1 MAYVS
6 LYRKYRSQSFN
17 ELIGQEHITTVLQ
30 NSIRS
35 GRIPHAYLFCGPRG
49 CGKTSTARLVA
60 RALNCQSFDAPTPEP
75 CGHCTSCERIRD
87 GNAIDVVEMDAASET
102 GIDDVREK
110 IIENARYAPVECR
123 YKVYII
129 DEVHDLSQKAFDSL
143 LKTIEEPPA
152 HVVFILA
159 TTEAH
164 KVPMTIRSRCQR
176 LDFRRGATS
185 DLTANLK
192 RVLESE
198 GRQYNPEALFLLSRA
213 AEGSFRDS
221 LSLLEQ
227 VMAFTDAPI
236 TPEAVQQS
244 IGAVTTDLID
254 SVIAAI
260 ASDDL
265 KNVFEAG
272 RTLMASGTDARQVL
286 SALQMHIRDLMVVA
300 YAGSGAA
307 LEGMPEERIEAL
319 QGQSRSFRPEQ
330 LLGMLGV
337 LAEAERDV
345 RFTNQHRLV
354 LERALWRMMPT
365 ALAASHTRQPA
376 AAPTPATSAPAPTR
390 PSEAPKPAAP
400 PAARTT
406 ERRTPPEPAA
416 TAATSHPEEAPATP
430 QSGTS
435 FATEVD
441 LEVLRR
447 VWPRVRQRILQTSRS
462 AGAIFGKEEVV
473 SLDGTVVTLAF
484 DSEFPRSR
492 ADRPEARHRI
502 EDILAEELRV
512 PGYTIRCV
520 LARTESAPEHTD
532 ADAGKTTDAA
542 GGLMQ
547 RVLIEFP
554 NAKPADDET

>member
-376 AAPTPATSAPAPTR
+376 AAPTPATPALAPTR